1 MSSANTSFL
10 TSGGQLSWYSRQVT
24 LGLRCM
30 DLTNGAHSKP
40 AYLIQQITNSTDR
53 PSYLHDDAI
62 CCLHWPIF
70 PLEHTP
76 GNTDIK
82 PFSKAKCWYRREI
95 YHNNIEQRWLYHQ
108 NEMSPYVY
116 LQTPTYV
123 IHSWVTV
130 PESVTCDQLS
140 YFQIPT
146 YLIHL
151 GVTSDA
157 WMDYLGGICGAF
169 H

>member
-1 MSSANTSFL
+1 
-10 TSGGQLSWYSRQVT
+10 
-24 LGLRCM
+24 
-30 DLTNGAHSKP
+30 
-40 AYLIQQITNSTDR
+40 
-53 PSYLHDDAI
+53 
-62 CCLHWPIF
+62 
-70 PLEHTP
+70 
-76 GNTDIK
+76 
-82 PFSKAKCWYRREI
+82 
-95 YHNNIEQRWLYHQ
+95 
-108 NEMSPYVY
+108 MSPYIY

-130 PESVTCDQLS
+130 PESVTCAQLL